1 MEYHAKEYCAEFG
14 VDTDQVLL
22 EYQKHEEPAAEEKQI
37 EGIDGSI
44 DGEIAGEDG
53 TEPDNG
59 GIEETGL
66 TSATA
71 SSTGTCCKSGAV
83 AKETSESSA
92 SSPTAAPIVSAT
104 PSVSSTP
111 AGSVSGSSMSSAR
124 SWFIGVVCL
133 IVVSWV

>member
-1 MEYHAKEYCAEFG
+1 
-14 VDTDQVLL
+14 VLL
-22 EYQKHEEPAAEEKQI
+22 ESQQQQEPAAEEKQI

-44 DGEIAGEDG
+44 EGEIDGEDG
-53 TEPDNG
+53 TEPDND

-92 SSPTAAPIVSAT
+92 SSPTAPPIVSAT
-104 PSVSSTP
+104 SSMSSTPSGSVSSS
-111 AGSVSGSSMSSAR
+111 SVSSAR
-124 SWFIGVVCL
+124 SWFVGFVCL
-133 IVVSWV
+133 CAVSWVI